1 MIRRREPE
9 DAALCGGEGG
19 DEGAEMGVVSVIR
32 VLFDPFPVV
41 VGAAEPETPGIA
53 LAVGALIIAGR
64 VPGIGV
70 EDGRPAS
77 GDGGDF
83 CFIQIATVGGGDD
96 AQWRLVRVDAC
107 GKKPEDDLGVAVV

>member
-1 MIRRREPE
+1 M
-9 DAALCGGEGG
+9 
-19 DEGAEMGVVSVIR
+19 VR

-53 LAVGALIIAGR
+53 LAVEALIIAGR

-77 GDGGDF
+77 GIDRRNVKVGTL
-83 CFIQIATVGGGDD
+83 IQMDMDTEFPAE
-96 AQWRLVRVDAC
+96 QR
-107 GKKPEDDLGVAVV
+107 